1 MRTEPSPDADW
12 TRGIPRI
19 LYSRCRRCGRRGYL
33 PRDRCPTCGHDTI
46 DRLPSDGVGTV
57 TAITVVH
64 RAPRGAEHP
73 PTPFGICLVDL
84 DEQVRAMGRCAPTLA
99 VGDRVRAGFTNE
111 VPHFVA
117 VDSAESP
124 T

>member
-1 MRTEPSPDADW
+1 MSEFAADW

-33 PRDRCPTCGHDTI
+33 PRECCPACGHGEI
-46 DRLPSDGVGTV
+46 DRVPSDGVGTI

-64 RAPRGAEHP
+64 QAPRGADHP
-73 PTPFGICLVDL
+73 PTPFGICLVEL
-84 DEQVRAMGRCAPTLA
+84 DEQVRAMGRCAPTLK
-99 VGDRVRAGFTNE
+99 VGDRVRAGFGHG
-111 VPHFVA
+111 VPLFETVGPA
-117 VDSAESP
+117 ASL